1 MAGRFSRV
9 LNEQKLFV
17 NAHALAYLNQLLLL
31 LLILQLLEGARR
43 VVVEHDQVP
52 IAHVKTA
59 QVITRVLRIVN
70 VLILKLNSR

>member
-31 LLILQLLEGARR
+31 LLILQLLEGA
-43 VVVEHDQVP
+43 
-52 IAHVKTA
+52 
-59 QVITRVLRIVN
+59 
-70 VLILKLNSR
+70 